1 MDISSGFTAFTR
13 TNEKWKIEK
22 LVANLH
28 YKTEYVIHIK
38 NSKEALN
45 HQLILKKFIDWL
57 NLNAWLKRYI
67 DMNVDV
73 RKKTKMIAKKT
84 FLKILNL
91 LQQREEGTI

>member
-28 YKTEYVIHIK
+28 DKKEYVIHIK

-57 NLNAWLKRYI
+57 NLNVWLKP
-67 DMNVDV
+67 
-73 RKKTKMIAKKT
+73 KMIAKKT

-91 LQQREEGTI
+91 SQQREEGTI

>member
-57 NLNAWLKRYI
+57 NLNVWL
-67 DMNVDV
+67 
-73 RKKTKMIAKKT
+73 KTKMIAKKT